1 MLIVHSKLGGGEKR
15 LIPILMPVKPIRGI
29 PEEKEEE
36 EGEDYYYA
44 AVWIPSSEEGK
55 GRRAL
60 PSDLQSTLPPCLLAV
75 TFFQE
80 REGEFPKYLNMQE
93 TKNVDT

>member
-1 MLIVHSKLGGGEKR
+1 M

-29 PEEKEEE
+29 LEEKEEE

-55 GRRAL
+55 GRRAPVH
-60 PSDLQSTLPPCLLAV
+60 PSSLLAV

-80 REGEFPKYLNMQE
+80 REGEFPKYFHE
-93 TKNVDT
+93 DSSE